1 MSVVNTGPP
10 ARVPAEPGAWGG
22 SRDRAASASEACRRD
37 AAASAGSV
45 ASKESSAERPA

>member
-1 MSVVNTGPP
+1 VSVVNTGPP
-10 ARVPAEPGAWGG
+10 ARVPAEPAWGG

>member
-1 MSVVNTGPP
+1 MSVVKTGPP
-10 ARVPAEPGAWGG
+10 ARVPAEACAWGG
-22 SRDRAASASEACRRD
+22 SRDRAASARDLCRRE